1 MLRMGLLV
9 ALMLMLSSTSVLGQ
23 SAARLTPLVVDGER
37 YFKLQWEAA
46 DHSGRPMVQGSIFN
60 DFGVP
65 ARKIRVL
72 VDSLDAAGG
81 VTAQTI
87 GYVAGDLTGGT
98 HSYFEVPVPARAAN
112 YRVAIFQW
120 EWIQSDGGDNFRR

>member
-1 MLRMGLLV
+1 MLRLGFLI
-9 ALMLMLSSTSVLGQ
+9 ALILAFSSTSVLAQ
-23 SAARLTPLVVDGER
+23 SAKPLIPLVVNGER

-46 DHSGRPMVQGSIFN
+46 DRSGRPTVQGSIFN
-60 DFGVP
+60 DYGVP
-65 ARKIRVL
+65 AGKIRVL

-87 GYVAGDLTGGT
+87 GYVPGELMGGT
-98 HSYFEVPVPARAAN
+98 RSYFEVPVPARAAT

-120 EWIQSDGGDNFRR
+120 EWMQSSGGDPRR